1 MDSDVASILT
11 SLMMK
16 TPAHEDESTLK
27 NIDIE
32 EDNLNTSIES
42 SVSVS
47 VVHSIRPTQEIRQAE
62 AEKSHHVVNET
73 ILEKLNEDKSET
85 DKDKTDIEEY
95 ECKATQTQEEDL
107 ENVDMLVFRDKLIS
121 HLGLKKEKGKDRLK
135 WNGSITDLKDFLIL
149 ILKED
154 GKWQSRKQNGKTIHI
169 FQQAKSKFNLTWWV
183 SSKTFNIQGGDEKY
197 FEKLQKKIDR
207 LIQKREESIL
217 EENSSSKP
225 AVKQKKR

>member
-16 TPAHEDESTLK
+16 TPAHEDESTRLT
-27 NIDIE
+27 DIE
-32 EDNLNTSIES
+32 LDNLNTSIES
-42 SVSVS
+42 SVSIS

-73 ILEKLNEDKSET
+73 ILEKRNEDKSET

-95 ECKATQTQEEDL
+95 ECEATQTQEEDL
-107 ENVDMLVFRDKLIS
+107 ENVDVLVFRDTLIS

-169 FQQAKSKFNLTWWV
+169 F
-183 SSKTFNIQGGDEKY
+183 
-197 FEKLQKKIDR
+197 R
-207 LIQKREESIL
+207 
-217 EENSSSKP
+217 
-225 AVKQKKR
+225 